1 LSQFEALKTD
11 KTKPKNGKE
20 EGKISGVAKPPVF
33 FCPFF
38 HSFAVWFFAPFF
50 CPTKQG
56 RNEK

>member
-50 CPTKQG
+50 
-56 RNEK
+56 